1 MRTEY
6 LSTINLQNE
15 AIGELE
21 GEVKVLNAKVRK
33 LESQVDDVDT
43 YERRGTI
50 IISGTAAPTGT
61 HGRSVQVLLRTLS
74 RRSYDWKYQA
84 TKLTLRTD
92 LAKNQLTR
100 RQIVGASLSSFV
112 GVTANAASFRL
123 QERRRTLGSS

>member
-1 MRTEY
+1 MSFMRTEY

-74 RRSYDWKYQA
+74 RRSYDWKCQA
-84 TKLTLRTD
+84 ID
-92 LAKNQLTR
+92 
-100 RQIVGASLSSFV
+100 
-112 GVTANAASFRL
+112 
-123 QERRRTLGSS
+123 